1 MKKLKPSA
9 YLSLILVG
17 IGFGALYLLSAISLG
32 DLLIYSMD
40 TNYPKW
46 MNSFFTGYVQN
57 VRHIKP
63 GEYVGDIS
71 PLNYV
76 LSYCTDTS
84 LDSSWSLDLLLKS
97 GADVNAPA
105 QGEATRGKTSLAFAH
120 ELTKASNPVRLNE
133 MITILKDHGAH
144 E

>member
-1 MKKLKPSA
+1 MAKYIITHGADLNSTDHDK
-9 YLSLILVG
+9 
-17 IGFGALYLLSAISLG
+17 IGLTAL
-32 DLLIYSMD
+32 
-40 TNYPKW
+40 
-46 MNSFFTGYVQN
+46 
-57 VRHIKP
+57 HIA
-63 GEYVGDIS
+63 V
-71 PLNYV
+71 LNQDRF
-76 LSYCTDTS
+76 L
-84 LDSSWSLDLLLKS
+84 LDLLLKS